1 MVVFLSHHHLPDY
14 SHSNCSMKI
23 DTASMPT
30 GFGQTVFLSSIYIKF
45 NLSSISS
52 VKKKMELLAPYQKL
66 FDSVQFLLEL
76 FTAASITSQKAAGKY
91 LLLNLG
97 TL

>member
-1 MVVFLSHHHLPDY
+1 
-14 SHSNCSMKI
+14 
-23 DTASMPT
+23 
-30 GFGQTVFLSSIYIKF
+30 
-45 NLSSISS
+45 
-52 VKKKMELLAPYQKL
+52 MELLAPYQKL

-76 FTAASITSQKAAGKY
+76 FTAASITSQKAAGTY